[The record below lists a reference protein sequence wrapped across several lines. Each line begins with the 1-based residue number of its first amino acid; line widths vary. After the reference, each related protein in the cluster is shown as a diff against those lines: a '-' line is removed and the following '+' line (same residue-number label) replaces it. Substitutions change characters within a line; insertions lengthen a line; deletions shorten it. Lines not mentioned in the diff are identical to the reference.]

1 MRAFTSLAVFT
12 LFVFASVRCVDA
24 GVMLSKTPAVIA
36 ETPSMHGSW
45 ESMAADWMAAQPDQ
59 DQGQGVWQSESS
71 GMSGISVNTSPTVGQ
86 FAVVWEPELSVP
98 QPLLSH
104 WITLANAVLPPSP
117 VFDGLLKPS

>member
-12 LFVFASVRCVDA
+12 LFVFASIRCVDA
-24 GVMLSKTPAVIA
+24 GVMLSKTPPVIEA
-36 ETPSMHGSW
+36 TPSMHGSW
-45 ESMAADWMAAQPDQ
+45 ESIAAHPAQPGQ
-59 DQGQGVWQSESS
+59 QQRQGVWQSESS

-86 FAVVWEPELSVP
+86 FAVVWELELSVP